1 MISTKGRYALRVML
15 DLAAHQ
21 DAGYLSLK
29 EVSDRQ
35 QISAKYLETIVAMLL
50 RAGLVRSQSGK
61 DGGYCLSRPAGAI
74 TAAEILRMTE
84 GTLAPVAC
92 PSLEGQACDRAD
104 SCKTLPLWQLLDRQI
119 YQCLSAVTLEDL
131 LHGRFPDQGPPAAAR

>member
-50 RAGLVRSQSGK
+50 RAGLVRSQRGK

-104 SCKTLPLWQLLDRQI
+104 SCKTLPLLDRQI
-119 YQCLSAVTLEDL
+119 DQCLSAVTLEDL